1 MRNDLWNS
9 CQCLEWVPS
18 PPPAGHSIPLEH
30 RVSSRGTVQKSFLT
44 WPLPAACSQK
54 YLASF
59 EEELKKVQE
68 DNALQVKEAQRWKDS
83 WRHSVNI
90 IQGLYL

>member
-1 MRNDLWNS
+1 MGCKPPTSGLQHPSRA
-9 CQCLEWVPS
+9 QC
-18 PPPAGHSIPLEH
+18 PL
-30 RVSSRGTVQKSFLT
+30 GDTVQKSFLMQ
-44 WPLPAACSQK
+44 PLPAASSQK

-68 DNALQVKEAQRWKDS
+68 HTALQVKEAQRWKDS
-83 WRHSVNI
+83 WKHSVNI

>member
-9 CQCLEWVPS
+9 CQRLGWVPS
-18 PPPAGHSIPLEH
+18 PPPAGHRAQGVLW
-30 RVSSRGTVQKSFLT
+30 GTAQKSFLT
-44 WPLPAACSQK
+44 WPPPAACSQK

-68 DNALQVKEAQRWKDS
+68 DSALQVKEAQRWKDS
-83 WRHSVNI
+83 WSHSVSI

>member
-1 MRNDLWNS
+1 MTCGTLASAWNGLQATHQRVTAS
-9 CQCLEWVPS
+9 LKSTEC
-18 PPPAGHSIPLEH
+18 PL
-30 RVSSRGTVQKSFLT
+30 GDTVQKSFLMQ
-44 WPLPAACSQK
+44 PLPAASSQK

-68 DNALQVKEAQRWKDS
+68 HTTLQVKEAQRWKDS
-83 WRHSVNI
+83 WKHSVNI

>member
-1 MRNDLWNS
+1 M
-9 CQCLEWVPS
+9 
-18 PPPAGHSIPLEH
+18 
-30 RVSSRGTVQKSFLT
+30 

-68 DNALQVKEAQRWKDS
+68 YAALQVKEAQRWKDS
-83 WRHSVNI
+83 WKHSVNI

>member
-1 MRNDLWNS
+1 MTHGTLAVAGMGS
-9 CQCLEWVPS
+9 K
-18 PPPAGHSIPLEH
+18 PPPAGHRAQSVLSGH
-30 RVSSRGTVQKSFLT
+30 SQKSFLT
-44 WPLPAACSQK
+44 RPLPAACSQK

-68 DNALQVKEAQRWKDS
+68 DTALQVKEAQRWKDS
-83 WRHSVNI
+83 WSHSVHI